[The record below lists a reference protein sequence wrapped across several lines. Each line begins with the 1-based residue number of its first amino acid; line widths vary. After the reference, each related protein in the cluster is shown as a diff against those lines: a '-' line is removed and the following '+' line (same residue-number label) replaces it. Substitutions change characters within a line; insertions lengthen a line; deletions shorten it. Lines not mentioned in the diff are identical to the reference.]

1 MTTMILPRQC
11 QVCARLR
18 GVTHPAQAVVC
29 DAFAEEIP
37 MDILTGMH
45 DHRTP
50 YKGDGGVRF
59 KPIGG
64 KD

>member
-1 MTTMILPRQC
+1 MDGGC
-11 QVCARLR
+11 V
-18 GVTHPAQAVVC
+18 
-29 DAFAEEIP
+29 AFKKIPLEIWQ
-37 MDILTGMH
+37 DIH

>member
-1 MTTMILPRQC
+1 VKIIEVNPQC
-11 QVCARLR
+11 DKCANQTS
-18 GVTHPAQAVVC
+18 GWTC
-29 DAFAEEIP
+29 KAFPDRIP
-37 MDILTGMH
+37 EAIWLNMH

>member
-1 MTTMILPRQC
+1 MIQGKQC
-11 QVCARLR
+11 QRCIWYLMDGGCV
-18 GVTHPAQAVVC
+18 
-29 DAFAEEIP
+29 AFKKIPLEIWQ
-37 MDILTGMH
+37 DIH